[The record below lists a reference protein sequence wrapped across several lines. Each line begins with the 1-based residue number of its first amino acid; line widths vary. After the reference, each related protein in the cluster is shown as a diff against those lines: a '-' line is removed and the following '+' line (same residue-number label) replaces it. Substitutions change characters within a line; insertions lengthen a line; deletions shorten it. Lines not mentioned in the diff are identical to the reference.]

1 MMFKKVILIFL
12 ILGFSIKLALAENKP
27 TLVIAPFV
35 EVKKAEITLSDIATI
50 TNRESAF
57 EKIVQDLK
65 NVKILSAPPAK
76 GQITIPG
83 TKILNIIEN
92 TGIPLDSFVYSIPQ
106 VIVIQRAG
114 RNISTQEVLDVATNY
129 LTKFQNM
136 DLQVKEISWEN
147 DQIVPLGETKIEI
160 EKLGESSAGK
170 LPLKVYVTVDNQP
183 AARFLATALVDDW
196 REVPVLNKAL
206 ERGMLISTEDIELVR
221 VNRREQPYNIAET
234 KDEII
239 GKALKSK
246 INAGETLRRNLVDMP
261 PVIPIGKKINMIY
274 RLGALSATATGVA
287 MDNGL
292 NGEIIRIKNENSRKI
307 VKAKVISPIQVEVT
321 PELSSGAVNM
331 QGVNEK

>member
-1 MMFKKVILIFL
+1 MFKKIIFIFL
-12 ILGFSIKLALAENKP
+12 ALGFILKTAFAESKP
-27 TLVIAPFV
+27 TLVIPPFV
-35 EVKKAEITLSDIATI
+35 EVKKAEINLADIASI
-50 TNRESAF
+50 TTRETAF

-65 NVKILSAPPAK
+65 SIKIFSAPPAK
-76 GQITIPG
+76 GQISISG
-83 TKILNIIEN
+83 TKILSLIEN
-92 TGIPLDSFVYSIPQ
+92 AGIPLDSFAYSIPQ
-106 VIVIQRAG
+106 VVVIQRAG
-114 RNISTQEVLDVATNY
+114 RNISFKEVLDVATGY

-147 DQIVPLGETKIEI
+147 DQVVPLGETKIEV
-160 EKLGESSAGK
+160 EKLGEPSAGK
-170 LPLKVYVTVDNQP
+170 MPLKVYVTVDNQP

-206 ERGMLISTEDIELVR
+206 ERGMLINTDDIELVR

-234 KDEII
+234 KDEIL
-239 GKALKSK
+239 GKAVKTK

-292 NGEIIRIKNENSRKI
+292 NGEIIRIKNDNSRKI
-307 VKAKVISPIQVEVT
+307 VKAKVISPVQVEVSA
-321 PELSSGAVNM
+321 ELSSGAVNM
-331 QGVNEK
+331 QGDNEK